1 MTDQQVVRE
10 WLASSPGHF
19 DAASVQGC
27 FIAAHEAS
35 GLPMQICSFRGELE
49 ALDFS
54 MRCIRSGN
62 TNRPARYCL
71 SLPDVG
77 DAS

>member
-1 MTDQQVVRE
+1 MNDQQIVRE

-19 DAASVQGC
+19 EGSSVQGC
-27 FIAAHEAS
+27 FIAAHKAS
-35 GLPMQICSFRGELE
+35 GLSMQINLFRAALE

-62 TNRPARYCL
+62 TNRPAVYRL
-71 SLPDVG
+71 SLPEAG
-77 DAS
+77 P